1 MFSPMSLF
9 ANFAQNSQHSFDE
22 AADASWP
29 SDPPQMPLTVQQVA
43 PEDAEDDTW
52 TWLDSFTANSLGE
65 I

>member
-9 ANFAQNSQHSFDE
+9 ANFAPNSQHSFDE
-22 AADASWP
+22 AADAFWP
-29 SDPPQMPLTVQQVA
+29 SDLPQVPLGVQQGA

-52 TWLDSFTANSLGE
+52 SWLDSFTANSLGE